1 MYGSLNGGEEAEDE
15 GRRKNQ
21 LGVVNGVLV
30 PCLLN
35 ILGVILFLRLGWA
48 VGHAGWAGTL
58 AMFAVGETLALLTV
72 FSLSAIVSN
81 GRIKGGGSYYMISR
95 CLGPEFGGA
104 IGLLFYS
111 AYAVGAWLVITF
123 GLC

>member
-1 MYGSLNGGEEAEDE
+1 MYGSLNDGEEPGDD
-15 GRRKNQ
+15 GLTSKNE
-21 LGVVNGVLV
+21 LGVLNGVLV

-48 VGHAGWAGTL
+48 VGHAGWGGTL

-111 AYAVGAWLVITF
+111 AYAVGTLFCCALD
-123 GLC
+123 C